1 MRIGIITLPLH
12 TNYGG
17 ILQAYAL
24 QKVLTRIGHNVTL
37 IDQEYRVSL
46 PIRTKYLI
54 YIKRAFLRYVWGRNI
69 EVFPDIAQNKPQ
81 KLKRKYTNSFIKQY
95 IKRVSIKN
103 VQEIKEG
110 DFDCFVVGS
119 DQIWRH
125 PYNKNFPGVS
135 NSFLDFAKDWNVK
148 RIAYAASFGTDK
160 WEYNEEETE
169 LCGKLAQKFNAIS
182 VREDSAVELC
192 KDKFGADAIHL
203 LDPTMLL
210 STDEYKELFTQA
222 KTPKSLGN
230 LMCYIL
236 DPNNNSENLIRTLA
250 NKKSLN
256 PFSTNSRVEDE
267 SAPIEERIQP
277 PVGSWLRSFHDAE
290 FVVTDSFH
298 ACVFSIIFN
307 KPFIVL
313 GNKGRG
319 IARFIS
325 LLAIFNLEERLVG
338 TVQEAETIINNA
350 IDWNA
355 VNTTLDTWREKSY
368 KFLQE
373 TLK

>member
-24 QKVLTRIGHNVTL
+24 QKVLTGIGHSATL
-37 IDQEYRVSL
+37 IDRECKTRL
-46 PIRTKYLI
+46 PIRTRYLI
-54 YIKRAFLRYVWGRNI
+54 YIKRAFLRYILGKNI
-69 EVFPDIAQNKPQ
+69 DIFPDIAQNKLQ
-81 KLKRKYTNSFIKQY
+81 KVKRKYTNSFIKEY

-125 PYNKNFPGVS
+125 PYNKYFPGVS

-148 RIAYAASFGTDK
+148 RIAYAASFGTDD
-160 WEYNEEETE
+160 WEYNEGETV
-169 LCGKLAQKFNAIS
+169 LCGKLAQKFDAIS
-182 VREDSAVELC
+182 VREKSAVMLC
-192 KDKFGADAIHL
+192 KDKFGAKATHL

-210 STDEYKELFTQA
+210 STDDYKELFTSA
-222 KTPKSLGN
+222 KTPKSPGS

-236 DPNNNSENLIRTLA
+236 DPNNNSENLIRTIA

-256 PFSTNSRVEDE
+256 PFNTNSRVEDE

-277 PVGSWLRSFHDAE
+277 PVESWLRSFYDAE

-313 GNKGRG
+313 GNKERG
-319 IARFIS
+319 LARFIS
-325 LLAIFNLEERLVG
+325 LLSIFNLEERLVG
-338 TVQEAETIINNA
+338 TAQEAETIINNS
-350 IDWNA
+350 IDWDT
-355 VNTTLDTWREKSY
+355 VNTTLNTWREKSY
-368 KFLQE
+368 NFLQE
-373 TLK
+373 VLK

>member
-17 ILQAYAL
+17 ILQAFAL
-24 QKVLTRIGHNVTL
+24 QKVLTRLGHNATL
-37 IDQEYRVSL
+37 IDQEYRVRL
-46 PIRTKYLI
+46 PIRTRYLI
-54 YIKRAFLRYVWGRNI
+54 YIKRAFLRYILGKNI
-69 EVFPDIAQNKPQ
+69 DIFPDITQNKPEDT
-81 KLKRKYTNSFIKQY
+81 KRRHTNSFIRQY
-95 IKRVSIKN
+95 IKRIPIKN

-110 DFDCFVVGS
+110 RVDCFVVGS

-125 PYNKNFPGVS
+125 TYNKYFPGVS
-135 NSFLDFAKDWNVK
+135 NSFLNFAKDWNVK
-148 RIAYAASFGTDK
+148 RIAYAASFGTDD

-169 LCGKLAQKFNAIS
+169 LCGKLAQKFDNIS
-182 VREDSAVELC
+182 VREKSAVMLC
-192 KDKFGADAIHL
+192 KDKFGADATHL

-210 STDEYKELFTQA
+210 STDDYKELFTSA
-222 KTPKSLGN
+222 KTPKSPGN

-236 DPNNNSENLIRTLA
+236 DPNNNSENLIRTIA

-256 PFSTNSRVEDE
+256 PFNTNSRVEDE

-277 PVGSWLRSFHDAE
+277 PVESWLRSFYDAE
-290 FVVTDSFH
+290 FIVTDSFH

-319 IARFIS
+319 MARFIS
-325 LLAIFNLEERLVG
+325 LLSIFNLEERLVE
-338 TVQEAETIINNA
+338 TAQEAETIINNS
-350 IDWNA
+350 IDWDT
-355 VNTTLDTWREKSY
+355 VNTTLNTWREKSY